1 MKKRIITMLLATT
14 LAISLLSGCGTKEP
28 TPNTETSQTENTT
41 ENLTEVTDETEV
53 VEDVTETT
61 EQPTTQ
67 ETEQTEEPTE
77 TPAPTY
83 TYTNLDK
90 TMFAK
95 QSVNVRS
102 LPTTDGEK
110 LGALTFAQEIKVTGQ
125 CNETKWY
132 RIDYNG
138 NVGYVSNNYLVDE
151 KPVAQTTPSTN
162 NDNGGSNGGTTSNS
176 GGDRYGGSWD
186 YVGDPDWTYTG
197 ATLYTNT
204 TYGTSFTVPSTARI
218 WGYRMSQITNS
229 TRPVQLTQAA
239 IDDAGVTITLCFS
252 KGGNNETEALEIEKS
267 DLAIGGWTSG
277 ETYTTT
283 IGGNTYYCCEVT
295 SPNGVSNKLFLAR
308 QSNGKIIVYVV
319 MSNSVKVTTDI
330 AKQYILY

>member
-1 MKKRIITMLLATT
+1 MRKRILSFLIMGTM
-14 LAISLLSGCGTKEP
+14 AISMLSACGSKE
-28 TPNTETSQTENTT
+28 TSNTENQSEVETVTED
-41 ENLTEVTDETEV
+41 LTEVTEETEV
-53 VEDVTETT
+53 VEEVTETT
-61 EQPTTQ
+61 EQTEQTT
-67 ETEQTEEPTE
+67 QTEEPTE

-83 TYTNLDK
+83 TYTDLDK
-90 TMFAK
+90 TMYAK

-102 LPTTDGEK
+102 LPSTDGEK
-110 LGALTFAQEIKVTGQ
+110 LGALSFAQEVHVSGQ
-125 CNETKWY
+125 CNETSWY

-138 NVGYVSNNYLVDE
+138 NVAYVSNNYLVDE
-151 KPVAQTTPSTN
+151 KLVAQTTPSTN

-176 GGDRYGGSWD
+176 GGDRHGGSWD

-204 TYGTSFTVPSTARI
+204 TYGTSFTVPTTARI

-283 IGGNTYYCCEVT
+283 IGGNTYYCCEVI

-308 QSNGKIIVYVV
+308 QSGGKIIVYVV